1 MMKNKRIFLSALFAI
16 STLLLLEDMISDLNR
31 GSSFSHLFEE
41 ILVFIMLTMGVV
53 YIWKDNFNLRANLTR
68 TQVQLEAAQKQS
80 NEWHQKNQTLIK
92 GLGAA
97 IDAQLDQWTLTTSEK
112 EIALLL
118 IKGLSMK
125 EIAEIRNTA
134 ERTVRQQSL
143 AIYQKSGLSGRAE
156 LSAFFLED
164 LLG

>member
-16 STLLLLEDMISDLNR
+16 STLLLLEDMISDLSR

-68 TQVQLEAAQKQS
+68 TQVQLEAAQKES